1 MCIRDRVLTVQEQSI
16 SVLHF
21 VPSMLSV
28 FVDHLE
34 KGSCSSLCQIVAAGE
49 GLSGTLQEETFN
61 ALPHTTLFNWYGP
74 TEAAIYCSAWQCR
87 PGDKDL
93 TPPIGSPIWNTQLY
107 ILDPTLTPVPDG
119 ISGEL
124 YIGCLLYTSPS
135 PRDKRQSRMP
145 SSA

>member
-1 MCIRDRVLTVQEQSI
+1 
-16 SVLHF
+16 
-21 VPSMLSV
+21 MLSV

-34 KGSCSSLCQIVAAGE
+34 KGCCSSLRQIVAAGE

-74 TEAAIYCSAWQCR
+74 TEAAIYCLAWQCR
-87 PGDKDL
+87 PEDKDV

-119 ISGEL
+119 IAGEL
-124 YIGCLLYTSPS
+124 YIGGAGLARGYLGRPGLTSERFIACPFGV
-135 PRDKRQSRMP
+135 DGSRMYL
-145 SSA
+145 SLIHI